1 MANLAGGLYRPEF
14 ERDNCG
20 FGLIA
25 HMDGKASHWLVETAI
40 GSLGR
45 MTHRGAIAA
54 DGKTGDGC
62 GLLMK
67 KPEGFLRAVAAELGF
82 KLGTQFAVGMVF
94 LNKDAKLADSARKTL
109 VAELEKEGLKVAGWR
124 VVPTDA
130 SACGSEA
137 LKSLPVIEQIFVNA
151 GDKMDEAAFER
162 HLYIGR
168 RRAEKAIYPQDSTFY
183 IPSLSVQVLSY
194 KGLVM
199 PAYLP

>member
-62 GLLMK
+62 GLLLK
-67 KPEGFLRAVAAELGF
+67 KPEKFLRAAGKDAGLKLAPLFAAGN
-82 KLGTQFAVGMVF
+82 VF
-94 LNKDAKLADSARKTL
+94 LNTDAALAARTRE
-109 VAELEKEGLKVAGWR
+109 ELAAQLEREGLVFAGWR
-124 VVPTDA
+124 RLPTDP
-130 SACGSEA
+130 SVCGAEA
-137 LKSLPVIEQIFVNA
+137 LK
-151 GDKMDEAAFER
+151 
-162 HLYIGR
+162 
-168 RRAEKAIYPQDSTFY
+168 
-183 IPSLSVQVLSY
+183 
-194 KGLVM
+194 
-199 PAYLP
+199 

>member
-67 KPEGFLRAVAAELGF
+67 KPDRFLRAKAHELGF
-82 KLGTQFAVGMVF
+82 KLGENYAAGNVF
-94 LNKDAKLADSARKTL
+94 LSQDEGKAQAAREALAEACKHN
-109 VAELEKEGLKVAGWR
+109 GLKLLGWR
-124 VVPTDA
+124 PLPTNPE
-130 SACGSEA
+130 ACGAEA
-137 LKSLPVIEQIFVNA
+137 LK
-151 GDKMDEAAFER
+151 
-162 HLYIGR
+162 
-168 RRAEKAIYPQDSTFY
+168 
-183 IPSLSVQVLSY
+183 
-194 KGLVM
+194 
-199 PAYLP
+199 